1 MYYTSSAQFPSFAL
15 SLALYGALNFTRRRP
30 FIDWLIVFLV
40 RETTKGVRVVQEIAQ
55 SSPLLLPGLK
65 ILHASTTHE
74 FTRSHCKR
82 HAENGPPRCRARFLS
97 PVTRRRRR
105 PLMTRSEKT
114 EQREREKEG
123 EGRKEG
129 AELQSKLGEPNRLV
143 AAGGRQ
149 GRKQGEA
156 GCITDARDFVGKC
169 VSQLRVES

>member
-30 FIDWLIVFLV
+30 FIDWLIVLFG
-40 RETTKGVRVVQEIAQ
+40 RGTTKGVRVVQEIAQ

-114 EQREREKEG
+114 EQRERERRRGKKGGSRAAEQTRG
-123 EGRKEG
+123 TQSPRRRGRETRKEARRG
-129 AELQSKLGEPNRLV
+129 WLHYGRARLRRQMRFATQS
-143 AAGGRQ
+143 
-149 GRKQGEA
+149 
-156 GCITDARDFVGKC
+156 
-169 VSQLRVES
+169 